1 MTTEDPYKGSG
12 EAVLGDRGLYEAL
25 KPTDTESQA
34 LCVTSALILKGELR
48 K

>member
-1 MTTEDPYKGSG
+1 MTTEDPNKGSG
-12 EAVLGDRGLYEAL
+12 EAVLGDWGLYEAL

-34 LCVTSALILKGELR
+34 LGVTSVLILKGELC